1 MPRFTTQTCVAARIH
16 KNSSLLSNNSELRKR
31 LLQHIQLDRS
41 RQIDKLVKA
50 TVIAMHVLLA
60 CLLGV
65 VCPHNIEQTTPMMS
79 WYTAVETE
87 LQIYKVV
94 YTMYN
99 TLKVISIE

>member
-1 MPRFTTQTCVAARIH
+1 MAAGTH
-16 KNSSLLSNNSELRKR
+16 KNSSLLSNNNGLRKR

-87 LQIYKVV
+87 L
-94 YTMYN
+94 
-99 TLKVISIE
+99 